1 MLRSVHSTTLE
12 VIKIFLSALVAFALV
27 YPFLLPEPVGLAKE
41 LAVLGVYGAV
51 TLGIV
56 FFSSVAVYANDL
68 RSILACVSPGSRKA
82 SPRSVWWML
91 VLPYNF
97 IEDFFIIH
105 AVTESLRQESS
116 VNKNLANLR
125 SFGAVSGFGWCVA
138 QIGSLIPNQ
147 VGSLLA
153 FVALIMWVI
162 HWRLIRKAKAVL
174 RVVEDAGAQV

>member
-1 MLRSVHSTTLE
+1 MPRSLHPAILE
-12 VIKIFLSALVAFALV
+12 SIKLFLSALVAFALV

-41 LAVLGVYGAV
+41 LAVLGAYGAV

-56 FFSSVAVYANDL
+56 FFSLVALYANDL
-68 RSILACVSPGSRKA
+68 RSILILVSPDSRKA
-82 SPRSVWWML
+82 KPRSVWWML

-105 AVTESLRQESS
+105 AVTESLRHEASG
-116 VNKNLANLR
+116 NKKLANLK
-125 SFGAVSGFGWCVA
+125 SFGVLTGFGWCIA

-147 VGSLLA
+147 IGSLFA

-162 HWRLIRKAKAVL
+162 HWGVVRKAKAAL
-174 RVVEDAGAQV
+174 RVA